1 MITYLKFSKSRF
13 SSLVK
18 ALQNAFS
25 RSLWGVYVFIT
36 SVKTEMLISS
46 VETEMLITSVKT
58 EMLITSV
65 KTEMLITSVKME
77 LSNSSFF
84 IHHIFKMF

>member
-1 MITYLKFSKSRF
+1 MPFLGRYG
-13 SSLVK
+13 
-18 ALQNAFS
+18 
-25 RSLWGVYVFIT
+25 GVYVFIT
-36 SVKTEMLISS
+36 SVK
-46 VETEMLITSVKT
+46 TEMLITSVKT